1 MKPSDYE
8 FAVGDKVV
16 TIYGEVGHVVDIC
29 KCRKCAERGFYEP
42 IWKADGSI
50 VEKWITIYDAE
61 SGFDDFYQIGK
72 YRFGHTFNKSLVRA
86 MITKEEVKLGN
97 LKRRFQA
104 MDELEKEV
112 EE

>member
-8 FAVGDKVV
+8 FAIGDKVV

-29 KCRKCAERGFYEP
+29 RCDRCLERGFCEP

-50 VEKWITIYDAE
+50 VEKWITIHDAE

-72 YRFGHTFNKSLVRA
+72 YRFGHEFDKELVHR
-86 MITKEEVKLGN
+86 MLVEKGLEVKR
-97 LKRRFQA
+97 LKRRLQVIE
-104 MDELEKEV
+104 ELEKE
-112 EE
+112 